1 MKLCNRSL
9 CTLLLSLTLGGCAF
23 TQANLNVSYDEAKA
37 VKGPLSEITPR
48 QITIGEFKDIR
59 PEREKIGYKRNGYGM
74 KTADIVTQKRVPEI
88 VREAVTAE
96 FSKNGHVTADKASE
110 FVLAGDITT
119 FWFDLQINF
128 WSVEF
133 MGTVAIDF
141 TVTDGRNGAS
151 LLARKYQ
158 GHFNEK
164 SLGGLDATWE
174 RVMNTALA
182 LMIEDMSTDVKL
194 LEVLRKL
201 DTPNDTRAPIL

>member
-1 MKLCNRSL
+1 LKFQNRGL
-9 CTLLLSLTLGGCAF
+9 CTVLLSLTLGGCAF
-23 TQANLNVSYDEAKA
+23 TQANLNVGYDEAKA

-48 QITIGEFKDIR
+48 RLTIGEFKDIR
-59 PEREKIGYKRNGYGM
+59 PERDKIGYKRNGYGM

-96 FSKNGHVTADKASE
+96 FSKNGHVTAGTTSE

-133 MGTVAIDF
+133 MGTVAVDLNM
-141 TVTDGRNGAS
+141 TDARSGAS

-164 SLGGLDATWE
+164 SLGGLDSTWE

-182 LMIEDMSTDVKL
+182 LMIEEMSTDVKL
-194 LEVLRKL
+194 LEVLRKVE
-201 DTPNDTRAPIL
+201 TPNEP